1 MVSKWQLKRRQRSE
15 AQLQRAA
22 AAATSASE
30 IPEASRVEAFL
41 FFPLQHFFEP
51 FSLVHVRFPTLL
63 CSPPPPP
70 PYTLGF
76 SAGELPAW
84 PQRRCICLQHSRF
97 GSALFLRPF
106 AGVTAEWEQG
116 MPLPH
121 VPLPRPDPPPLV
133 GDHLLISSF
142 ALASPPAS
150 FFAVLQLLEPSLLCD
165 SPHRPLSRERRC
177 GQR

>member
-1 MVSKWQLKRRQRSE
+1 MAVKEKAALRG
-15 AQLQRAA
+15 AA
-22 AAATSASE
+22 AEGSGGGYISIRNSGSISSGSFFVFSPA
-30 IPEASRVEAFL
+30 AFL
-41 FFPLQHFFEP
+41 RALFFGTREISDFAL
-51 FSLVHVRFPTLL
+51 FSA
-63 CSPPPPP
+63 PPP

-121 VPLPRPDPPPLV
+121 VPLPHPDPPPLV